1 MSEIVRNDLILAQIN
16 VRNTGTWKDK
26 ITGSEPDMWDGTDLG
41 VKFYLH
47 AGDISNPVDVSA
59 YDTISLQVR
68 DTDDP
73 ASDLFI
79 NKTISGADLDNAV
92 TPDDW
97 ANERGA
103 HGVILCTH
111 EETNLP
117 LDGDS
122 ERTFCMVLAATTNDV
137 PSRFI
142 ILGKTQLTVKRSGFD
157 TGADVAPLGDPRFL
171 TEDQINAKLQNFL
184 QPILRPGQSIS
195 IPSADNT
202 WRTVLR
208 TVVDPITGEPSL
220 QTSYEQVV
228 VPPP

>member
-1 MSEIVRNDLILAQIN
+1 MSQIVRNDLILAEIN

-26 ITGSEPDMWDGTDLG
+26 ITSSEPDMWDGTDLG
-41 VKFYLH
+41 IKFYLY
-47 AGDISNPVDVSA
+47 AGALSNPLDVSV
-59 YDTISLQVR
+59 YDTITLQVR
-68 DTDDP
+68 ETDDP

-79 NKTISGADLDNAV
+79 NKTIAGSDLDNAV
-92 TPDDW
+92 TEEDW
-97 ANERGA
+97 EEESGA

-117 LDGDS
+117 LAGAS

-157 TGADVAPLGDPRFL
+157 TGAEAAPLGDPRFL
-171 TEDQINAKLQNFL
+171 TEDQINAKLQNFM

-195 IPSADNT
+195 LPDATNQ

-208 TVVDPITGEPSL
+208 TVLDPITGQPSL